1 MFSFRDSLLINN
13 SHSLMTFAWSFPVC
27 CVLRQTVLGSHFH
40 RCDCGSVWLSL
51 CVMPVTDWQLVQG
64 VPGM

>member
-1 MFSFRDSLLINN
+1 
-13 SHSLMTFAWSFPVC
+13 MTFAWSFPVC